1 MTVEQ
6 YINELNNFDYNNL
19 YNTYLLANTLSII
32 KDKKPLNEME
42 FYFDYILSLSK
53 VIKTLKFVLY
63 MTNFMSGLI
72 LSAIRN
78 GK

>member
-53 VIKTLKFVLY
+53 SHKDIEVYPLY
-63 MTNFMSGLI
+63 DKLHEWTNSFSHQEW
-72 LSAIRN
+72 
-78 GK
+78 